1 MYATLL
7 NDPERINRD
16 LAIYQGVDATAVQR
30 VAKQYLADD
39 RVILWYEPVEVS

>member
-7 NDPERINRD
+7 SDPERINRD
-16 LAIYQGVDATAVQR
+16 LAIYQGVDAAAVQR

-39 RVILWYEPVEVS
+39 RVILWYEPVEAS